1 MTREPLV
8 NVKSYPSFNKP
19 ILEAAEEEEKRG
31 TFTEE
36 QNAKFRSRQQIEQS
50 DQVDFSRDVYD
61 EELEMTEQDAL
72 PH

>member
-8 NVKSYPSFNKP
+8 NVKAYPSLNKP

-36 QNAKFRSRQQIEQS
+36 QNAKFRSRIQIEQS
-50 DQVDFSRDVYD
+50 DAVDFSRDMYD
-61 EELEMTEQDAL
+61 EELE
-72 PH
+72 

>member
-8 NVKSYPSFNKP
+8 NVKSYPSLNKP

-36 QNAKFRSRQQIEQS
+36 QNAKFRSRIQVEQS
-50 DQVDFSRDVYD
+50 DSVDF
-61 EELEMTEQDAL
+61 
-72 PH
+72 